1 MCPPGWNAQYD
12 QGSQRWYYVEHATG
26 RTSWEMPSGAAVG
39 GYGDAGNNPPPA
51 GSDAARAAESG
62 KKEKD
67 SGGNKWVS
75 VSPDLILP
83 LTCS

>member
-1 MCPPGWNAQYD
+1 
-12 QGSQRWYYVEHATG
+12 
-26 RTSWEMPSGAAVG
+26 MPSGAAVG

-75 VSPDLILP
+75 L
-83 LTCS
+83 LTTPTLTLTIY